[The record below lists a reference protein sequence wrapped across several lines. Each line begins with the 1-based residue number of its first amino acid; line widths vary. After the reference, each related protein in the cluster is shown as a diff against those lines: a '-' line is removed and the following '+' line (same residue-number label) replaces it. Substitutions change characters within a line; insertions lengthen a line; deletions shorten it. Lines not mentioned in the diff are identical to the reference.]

1 MARYVDGFVIPI
13 PKRNLTRYRRIARR
27 AGEIWMEYGAVEF
40 RECVADDLDVKGMV
54 SFRKLLKL
62 KRGETALFSWITY
75 RSKGERKKINA
86 LVMKDERILAMMT
99 PDDNPFDVKRMTYGG
114 FRSIVDLVEP

>member
-13 PKRNLTRYRRIARR
+13 PQRNLARYRRIARR
-27 AGEIWMEYGAVEF
+27 AGEIWMEYGALEF
-40 RECVADDLDVKGMV
+40 RECVADDLEVKGAV

-75 RSKGERKKINA
+75 RSKAERTKINR
-86 LVMKDERILAMMT
+86 LVMKDERILAMI
-99 PDDNPFDVKRMTYGG
+99 DDQDNPFDMKRMTYGG
-114 FRSIVDLVEP
+114 FKSIVDLVEP